1 MEFLEQELFALYTT
15 FMLLCVP
22 VALITAWRLRVRNRI
37 RRERDEMRRRNK
49 IYSEWLTS
57 TSRDAKPDQAPDGMV

>member
-1 MEFLEQELFALYTT
+1 MELLEQELFALYTT

-22 VALITAWRLRVRNRI
+22 VALITAWRLRVRNRN

-49 IYSEWLTS
+49 IYSEWLS
-57 TSRDAKPDQAPDGMV
+57 AASREEKPGQAPDGMA